1 MALHTYNLSTPE
13 KSEVQ
18 NQPRTPE
25 TLSRKEEQKEGWKKN
40 RKGRKG
46 GGENKV
52 GEDKGKREEKERNCE
67 ISIKQGI

>member
-1 MALHTYNLSTPE
+1 MVLHTYDLSTLE

-18 NQPRTPE
+18 CQPRTPE

-46 GGENKV
+46 K
-52 GEDKGKREEKERNCE
+52 KEETK
-67 ISIKQGI
+67 